1 MFWTLSLYY
10 KVCFGH
16 STFIIMFVLHTPF
29 IILYHLCCAF
39 SLYHNACVAHSL
51 LLYCLCCALSL
62 YILAYM
68 LKTIPLLLYCVFTT
82 SVSFIVYFAHS
93 YFIFLFVLHTNPSLN
108 ILCWST
114 LSFII
119 LHLCPLLSSQSCTIS
134 LYYINFVSHSPF
146 IILIVF
152 HTLPLFVLIV
162 FHTLPLLY

>member
-10 KVCFGH
+10 NACFGH
-16 STFIIMFVLHTPF
+16 STFIIIFVLHTPF

-108 ILCWST
+108 ILWWST

-119 LHLCPLLSSQSCTIS
+119 LHLCSKLA
-134 LYYINFVSHSPF
+134 LYYLHNLAQYPF
-146 IILIVF
+146 IILI
-152 HTLPLFVLIV
+152 LFR
-162 FHTLPLLY
+162 TLPLLFWLCFTHSLYLY